1 MKLVVDTSIIIAV
14 IAGEAIKPKLIDLT
28 RDATVV
34 VPPSVDWEIGNAFSA
49 MLKRGRITLAQALDA
64 IAIYQEIDLEI
75 AEVSLVEAIRLA
87 SRFNIYAYDG
97 YILQC
102 AIENN
107 LPLMSLDRDMLT
119 IANRAG
125 IRTIEV
131 GF

>member
-1 MKLVVDTSIIIAV
+1 M

-87 SRFNIYAYDG
+87 SRFNIYAYDA
-97 YILQC
+97 YIWQC

-107 LPLMSLDRDMLT
+107 LPLMWLDRDMLT

-125 IRTIEV
+125 IQTIEV